1 MIPEKESL
9 IYFEK
14 LLTKQFRIYP
24 DACDYGVILD
34 TEMKIDARLALKKL
48 MSTYEYK
55 FTKSENGDYS
65 ETVMFIP
72 FEYEEWHYTGVNLF
86 VEYFKTRKIEFLA
99 IRIDRAYFSKVSGIK
114 PVKKDK

>member
-55 FTKSENGDYS
+55 FTQSENGDYS
-65 ETVMFIP
+65 ETKMFIP
-72 FEYEEWHYTGVNLF
+72 FEYDEGEHAGVTLI
-86 VEYFKTRKIEFLA
+86 VEYFKTPKIEFLS
-99 IRIDRAYFSKVSGIK
+99 IQENRSYQKNFKYKG
-114 PVKKDK
+114 